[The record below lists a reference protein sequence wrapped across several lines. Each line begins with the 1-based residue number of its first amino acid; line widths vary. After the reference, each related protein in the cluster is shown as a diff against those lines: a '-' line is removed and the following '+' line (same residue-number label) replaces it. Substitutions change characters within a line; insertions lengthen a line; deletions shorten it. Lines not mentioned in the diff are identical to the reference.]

1 MSGSTRSG
9 SLHAR
14 VSRAEERAGRGRS
27 RGATRWLVLG
37 LMAVV
42 AAAVAAPLI
51 LMSINAFKSDE
62 GYLAEGPLAIPQPA
76 TLANIIEY
84 MDLVDF
90 WQKLANSVTISLG
103 VAIGASLLSLLS
115 AYAIGVGRIRGRRGI
130 LTMFLVANIIP
141 QESLIYPLFTGVQSL
156 GALQSTV
163 VPVTVILVVLQAA
176 FGTYLISSVL
186 NEFPRALLEAAEMD
200 GASKWRILWSVVF
213 PVVRPTMAVL
223 FVLMFI
229 WSWNDFFI
237 PFVLLTSGNV
247 QTVPIALASLQGD
260 RFLDATATAAG
271 AFISLL
277 PTLIFFL
284 VFQRTLVRGVAVGAI
299 K

>member
-1 MSGSTRSG
+1 MSATILTGR
-9 SLHAR
+9 LRAR
-14 VSRAEERAGRGRS
+14 VSRLEQRPRAGRPRA
-27 RGATRWLVLG
+27 RARWLVLAA
-37 LMAVV
+37 MCVV
-42 AAAVAAPLI
+42 AGLVAAPLI
-51 LMSINAFKSDE
+51 LMALIAFKSD
-62 GYLAEGPLAIPQPA
+62 GAYLADGPLSIPRPP
-76 TLANIIEY
+76 TLANIVEY

-90 WQKLANSVTISLG
+90 WQKLGNSIAISLG

-130 LTMFLVANIIP
+130 LTVFLVANIIP
-141 QESLIYPLFTGVQSL
+141 QESLIYPLFTGVQHL
-156 GALQSTV
+156 GPLQSTI

-176 FGTYLISSVL
+176 FGTYLIASVL
-186 NEFPRALLEAAEMD
+186 SDFPRALLEAAELD
-200 GASKWRILWSVVF
+200 GAGKWRILWSVVF
-213 PVVRPTMAVL
+213 PVVRPTVAVL

-229 WSWNDFFI
+229 WSWNEFFI
-237 PFVLLTSGNV
+237 PFVLLTSGDV

-260 RFLDATATAAG
+260 RFLDPTATAAG

-284 VFQRTLVRGVAVGAI
+284 VFQRTLVRGVAVGAV